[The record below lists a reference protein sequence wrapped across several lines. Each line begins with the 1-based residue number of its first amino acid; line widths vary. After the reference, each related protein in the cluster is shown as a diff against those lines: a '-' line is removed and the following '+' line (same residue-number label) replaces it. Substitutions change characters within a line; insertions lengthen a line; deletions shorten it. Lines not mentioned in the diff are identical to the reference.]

1 MIIRADKTFETNSMF
16 LNSDWYNE
24 GNIVINETTQK
35 GRKMAKEYI
44 ENYPFVDFKDNKVLI
59 LEKPTKPS
67 EKEGKEIKLVKDTT
81 GSFVY
86 IEFDKPLSELEQLK
100 AEVAELKN
108 MLEVE
113 YLGHKLPVEEI
124 ITK

>member
-113 YLGHKLPVEEI
+113 YLGHKLPVEEV

>member
-1 MIIRADKTFETNSMF
+1 MIIRQDKTFETNSMF
-16 LNSDWYNE
+16 PSSDWYNE
-24 GNIVINETTQK
+24 DNIVIDETTQK
-35 GRKMAKEYI
+35 GQQMTKEYI
-44 ENYPFVDFKDNKVLI
+44 ENYPFVDFKNNKVSI

-67 EKEGKEIKLVKDTT
+67 EKEGKEIKIEKDTS
-81 GSFVY
+81 GNFVY
-86 IEFDKPLSELEQLK
+86 IEVDKPLSELEQLRV
-100 AEVAELKN
+100 EVAELKN

>member
-1 MIIRADKTFETNSMF
+1 LIIKKDKSFETNSMF
-16 LNSDWYNE
+16 PSSDWYNE
-24 GNIVINETTQK
+24 GNILIDETTQNGK
-35 GRKMAKEYI
+35 KMAKEYI
-44 ENYPFVDFKDNKVLI
+44 ENYPFVDFKNNKVSI

-67 EKEGKEIKLVKDTT
+67 EKEGKEIKLEKDTS
-81 GSFVY
+81 GNFVY
-86 IEFDKPLSELEQLK
+86 IEVDKPLSELEQLRV
-100 AEVAELKN
+100 EVAELKN